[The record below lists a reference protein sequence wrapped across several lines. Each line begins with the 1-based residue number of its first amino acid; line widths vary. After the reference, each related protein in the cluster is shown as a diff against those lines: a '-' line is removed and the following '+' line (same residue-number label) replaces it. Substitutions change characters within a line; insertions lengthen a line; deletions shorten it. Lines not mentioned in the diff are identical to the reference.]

1 MKAHLSRRQPVVTLK
16 QLKTF
21 LEDSNWI
28 DSDGIIFFLE
38 EICLRTDLSIP
49 QWLQK
54 QLEDGRENVDCP
66 DQDG

>member
-21 LEDSNWI
+21 LENNNWI
-28 DSDGIIFFLE
+28 DSECTIFFLE
-38 EICLRTDLSIP
+38 EMCLQVGLAIP
-49 QWLQK
+49 KWLQK
-54 QLEDGRENVDCP
+54 QLDDRKNVDCP